1 MKRFHRIHNLPI
13 ISSIFLFTLCSNAL
27 TLQTCLAENKVVHKT
42 HDQRINKAR
51 AEMQYTNRGTKIY
64 NYQEIDKYSDSLV
77 GDKIGIIDFEKEDYE
92 HVREVNNS
100 VIIKDDVDS
109 EKDYLGIGVVEA
121 NTPGRVK
128 KINNDVTI
136 TGDINADGE
145 DVEIGIVR
153 VEQGSVESVNNTT
166 KIEGKITID

>member
-1 MKRFHRIHNLPI
+1 MSL
-13 ISSIFLFTLCSNAL
+13 LLTLCFNAL
-27 TLQTCLAENKVVHKT
+27 TPDRCLAESKVVHKT
-42 HDQRINKAR
+42 HEQRINKAR
-51 AEMQYTNRGTKIY
+51 ADMQYTNRGTKIY

-77 GDKIGIIDFEKEDYE
+77 GDKIGIIDFEKEGYE

-136 TGDINADGE
+136 TGDVNADGE
-145 DVEIGIVR
+145 EVEIGVVR
-153 VEQGSVESVNNTT
+153 IEQGDAEQINNTT
-166 KIEGKITID
+166 KIEGKITAE